1 MHLSNVSLDW
11 LLLQTDDRQFGCY
24 ARVPF
29 IWSVGLVDILD
40 RLVPSLIGL
49 LALISSPDEMYN
61 PTNRDLEEIVF
72 PRLTRGA
79 SYLLRLNF

>member
-1 MHLSNVSLDW
+1 MDH
-11 LLLQTDDRQFGCY
+11 QQFGCY

-29 IWSVGLVDILD
+29 IWSVGLIDILD

-49 LALISSPDEMYN
+49 PVLALISSPHAMYN
-61 PTNRDLEEIVF
+61 PTNRDLEEIFF
-72 PRLTRGA
+72 PRLMRGA